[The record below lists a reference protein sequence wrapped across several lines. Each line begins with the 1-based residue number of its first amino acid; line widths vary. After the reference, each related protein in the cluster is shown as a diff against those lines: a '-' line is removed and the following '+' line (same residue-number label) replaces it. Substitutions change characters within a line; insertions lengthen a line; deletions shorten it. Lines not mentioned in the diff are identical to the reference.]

1 LMPISRGEVS
11 QAVRR
16 ISEEVLPL
24 LHGDARTAV
33 S

>member
-1 LMPISRGEVS
+1 MPISRGEVP

-24 LHGDARTAV
+24 LHGEAQATI
-33 S
+33 